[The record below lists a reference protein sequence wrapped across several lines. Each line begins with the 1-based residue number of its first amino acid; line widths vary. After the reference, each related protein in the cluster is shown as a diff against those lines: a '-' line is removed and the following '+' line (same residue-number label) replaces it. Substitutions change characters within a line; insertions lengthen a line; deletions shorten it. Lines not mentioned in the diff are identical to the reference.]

1 MNKLFRYYRT
11 HHARKMSLKS
21 NLKDIFDRSCHSADP
36 KILAILEKSISSG
49 KSRPLPIRVKPLLL
63 FPELYEFKE
72 EVDEVIPD
80 FSDVSSDSSMDIDP
94 NDSDNS
100 ESLMDIDSN
109 NESDSSSSES
119 DN

>member
-36 KILAILEKSISSG
+36 KILAILEKSISK
-49 KSRPLPIRVKPLLL
+49 KSKALPIRVKPLLL

-72 EVDEVIPD
+72 EVEEVIPD

-94 NDSDNS
+94 DSDNP
-100 ESLMDIDSN
+100 ESDMDVNSN
-109 NESDSSSSES
+109 VADSDSSSSSE
-119 DN
+119 DEN

>member
-94 NDSDNS
+94 NDS
-100 ESLMDIDSN
+100 
-109 NESDSSSSES
+109 ESDMNVDSDSDSSSSSES